1 MKSLFEIGVESKA
14 FVCNSPVDMYTECV
28 SMEDAW
34 KVFNR
39 MPTRSMIAW
48 SAMIFGHVKC
58 GQGHKALA
66 LY

>member
-1 MKSLFEIGVESKA
+1 MKKSFEIGVESKV
-14 FVCNSPVDMYTECV
+14 FVCNSPVDMYTKCV

-39 MPTRSMIAW
+39 MPTCNMIAW
-48 SAMIFGHVKC
+48 SSMIFGHVKC